1 VCGSCV
7 VPDPHHL
14 EILRRGPQAWNAWRE
29 QNPSIL
35 PLLTDA
41 RLTLSERQLGRIN
54 GGPVHLQSACLQDAF
69 LRFAALS
76 EADLEASDL
85 TSADLVHARLDR
97 ANLRGANLN
106 NAILDHADFAGANL
120 SNANLSGASLD
131 HAQNLTQAQIGE
143 SLGDELTILP
153 SHLKAPESWLKT
165 KDRNHTTSLTSDRSP
180 KNSTAT
186 SDTAEGEEAV
196 GIIASLST
204 GDSVV
209 DETCGPGVGA
219 VPAANHVEILRRGP
233 RAWNDWRA
241 ENPSTLPLLVKVT
254 LTLSERQLG
263 PINGGPINLASACM
277 REAFLRFA
285 ALSQA
290 DLEAAD
296 LSQAD
301 LVHAR
306 LDRAN
311 LTATNLSN
319 AILDHADFAEAR
331 LFRADL
337 RGASLVDARNLTQ
350 EQINDSIG
358 NASTILPSHLKAPES
373 WLQTNESRRSL
384 LGPAPLGNLAP
395 KGFNFLVSPKRVSVA
410 WKAGL
415 TGCGVALVV
424 SGFIWLPT
432 FWLYPQASREESVQ
446 TGAPKPIQSATSEVK
461 HQASPST
468 SPTVA
473 TSESTL
479 EGSSPSVAAE
489 PTVSSDSAET
499 MRSGEQSQSAL
510 DSESQHGEVSR
521 HDSAPETAP
530 SPLAPEF
537 VPNEAAAGAPAVGI
551 EEPAAVVVAAPNATA
566 PELPGGPVTAQVFPG
581 ELPPTGLAA
590 NPHANNLLPESQIAA
605 ALRLGLPDGGLVAST
620 PSNAL
625 SNEPVRATLAPL
637 PPSSVA
643 TTLAHTEEIPPMPTR
658 KPLVQ
663 KSQATLQKGEPDSR
677 PSPRGRAKAPTLA
690 DKGRVADQRPEPVT
704 GSNAA
709 ADVLAG
715 GL

>member
-1 VCGSCV
+1 M
-7 VPDPHHL
+7 
-14 EILRRGPQAWNAWRE
+14 LRRGAQAWNAWRE

-97 ANLRGANLN
+97 ANLTAANLS

-120 SNANLSGASLD
+120 SKANLSGASLE
-131 HAQNLTQAQIGE
+131 HAQNLTQAQISE
-143 SLGDELTILP
+143 SIGDKSTILP
-153 SHLKAPESWLKT
+153 SHLRPPEFWLTTRDEK
-165 KDRNHTTSLTSDRSP
+165 HTSSLVSDRSP
-180 KNSTAT
+180 KEVEAT
-186 SDTAEGEEAV
+186 DLSSPDEPDEA
-196 GIIASLST
+196 IRSFASLST

-263 PINGGPINLASACM
+263 PINGGPINLASAYM

-290 DLEAAD
+290 DLEGAD
-296 LSQAD
+296 LAQAD

-306 LDRAN
+306 LDHAN
-311 LTATNLSN
+311 LTAANLSD
-319 AILDHADFAEAR
+319 AILDHGDFAGAR
-331 LFRADL
+331 MLGANL

-358 NASTILPSHLKAPES
+358 SASTILPSHLKAPES

-384 LGPAPLGNLAP
+384 LGPAPLGKLAP
-395 KGFNFLVSPKRVSVA
+395 KGFNSLVSPKRVSVA

-432 FWLYPQASREESVQ
+432 FWLYPQASREGSVQ

-510 DSESQHGEVSR
+510 NSESQHGEVSR

-537 VPNEAAAGAPAVGI
+537 VPNEAAAGAPVVGI
-551 EEPAAVVVAAPNATA
+551 EEPAAVVVTAPNATA

-590 NPHANNLLPESQIAA
+590 NPQANNLLPESQIAA

-643 TTLAHTEEIPPMPTR
+643 TTLAHEETPPLPVR
-658 KPLVQ
+658 KPLIQ

-690 DKGRVADQRPEPVT
+690 AKGRVADQRPEPLT
-704 GSNAA
+704 GSNAS

>member
-1 VCGSCV
+1 
-7 VPDPHHL
+7 
-14 EILRRGPQAWNAWRE
+14 
-29 QNPSIL
+29 
-35 PLLTDA
+35 
-41 RLTLSERQLGRIN
+41 
-54 GGPVHLQSACLQDAF
+54 LQDAF

-76 EADLEASDL
+76 EADLEAADL

-97 ANLRGANLN
+97 ANLRAANLS

-120 SNANLSGASLD
+120 SRANLSGASLD
-131 HAQNLTQAQIGE
+131 HAQNLTQAQIRE

-153 SHLKAPESWLKT
+153 SHLQAPESWLKT
-165 KDRNHTTSLTSDRSP
+165 KDLNHTTSLTSDRSP

-186 SDTAEGEEAV
+186 SLTDAAEGDEAV

-204 GDSVV
+204 DGSVV
-209 DETCGPGVGA
+209 GA
-219 VPAANHVEILRRGP
+219 MPEVRHVEILRRGP
-233 RAWNDWRA
+233 QAWNTWRA
-241 ENPSTLPLLVKVT
+241 ENPSTLPLLTEVT
-254 LTLSERQLG
+254 PTLSERQLG

-277 REAFLRFA
+277 RDAFLRFA
-285 ALSQA
+285 ALSEA

-311 LTATNLSN
+311 LTAANLSN
-319 AILDHADFAEAR
+319 AILDHADFAGAR

-337 RGASLVDARNLTQ
+337 RGASLKDARNLTQ

-358 NASTILPSHLKAPES
+358 NASTIVPSHLKAPES
-373 WLQTNESRRSL
+373 WLQTNESSL

-395 KGFNFLVSPKRVSVA
+395 KGFNSFVSPKRVSVA

-446 TGAPKPIQSATSEVK
+446 TGAPKPIQSATYEEK

-468 SPTVA
+468 SPTLA
-473 TSESTL
+473 TSEGTL

-489 PTVSSDSAET
+489 PTVSSEPSAET
-499 MRSGEQSQSAL
+499 MRSGQQSQSAL
-510 DSESQHGEVSR
+510 DSESQHGEVLR

-537 VPNEAAAGAPAVGI
+537 VPNEAAAGAPVVGF
-551 EEPAAVVVAAPNATA
+551 EEPAAVVVDAPNASV
-566 PELPGGPVTAQVFPG
+566 PELPGGSLTARSFPG

-590 NPHANNLLPESQIAA
+590 KPHANDLLPESQIAA
-605 ALRLGLPDGGLVAST
+605 ALRLGLPDGGLVVIT
-620 PSNAL
+620 PTDSL
-625 SNEPVRATLAPL
+625 SNDHLRAAAAPL
-637 PPSSVA
+637 PLSGKA
-643 TTLAHTEEIPPMPTR
+643 TTLAHTGETPPLPVR

-663 KSQATLQKGEPDSR
+663 KSQAALQKGESDSR
-677 PSPRGRAKAPTLA
+677 PSPRGRVKAPTLA
-690 DKGRVADQRPEPVT
+690 DKGRVTDKKPEPVT
-704 GSNAA
+704 GSNATG
-709 ADVLAG
+709 DVLAG